1 MKVAYFDCHSGISGD
16 MILGSLIDAGV
27 KAETIRKGLS
37 SLQLKGFEL
46 KSRRVKR
53 GLFGGTKVDVVLSSK
68 AHTHSRTFT
77 DIEKLLKRSKLP
89 KPVIED
95 SIEIFRRLGKAE
107 AKVHRTT
114 IDKVHFHEVGAVDSI
129 VDIVGGV
136 IGMCELNV
144 DQVLASPLNTG
155 EGTVECEHGILP
167 VPAPATLEL
176 LKGIPCYSSGIP
188 YELTTP
194 TGAAMIGFWAEAF
207 QSLPLMKIQK
217 SGYGAGSYIIK
228 EHANLLR
235 IITGEAEG
243 KGSEKIVLIETN
255 IDDMNP
261 EFYDHVMEQLFSA
274 GALDVFYTIVMM
286 KKNRPAVQISVLAP
300 PIKREAVSHVLLNET
315 STFGLRFT
323 EMDRMV
329 LDRQAM
335 DVQTPYGK
343 VAVKVGSMD
352 GQMMRCSPEYESCK
366 QIARKKKV
374 PVKTVYEAALQFA
387 ENKLKGGLK
396 RGGT

>member
-16 MILGSLIDAGV
+16 MILGALVDAGV
-27 KAETIRKGLS
+27 ELKAISKELR
-37 SLQLKGFEL
+37 SLGLKGYEL

-53 GLFGGTKVDVVLSSK
+53 GLFGGTKVDVVLSPK

-89 KPVIED
+89 KAVIED
-95 SIEIFRRLGKAE
+95 SLEIFLRIGKAE
-107 AKVHRTT
+107 AKVHRTK

-136 IGMCELNV
+136 IGMRELGV

-155 EGTVECEHGILP
+155 EGTVQCEHGILP

-194 TGAAMIGFWAEAF
+194 TGAAMIGFWADAF

-217 SGYGAGSYIIK
+217 SGYGAGSHIIK

-235 IITGEAEG
+235 IIVGDAESRG
-243 KGSEKIVLIETN
+243 GHKVVLVETN

-261 EFYDHVMEQLFSA
+261 EFYDHIMDSLYSA
-274 GALDVFYTIVMM
+274 GALDVYLTSIQM
-286 KKNRPAVQISVLAP
+286 KKNRPAVKISVLAP
-300 PIKREAVSHVLLNET
+300 PAKREAVSHILLTET
-315 STFGLRFT
+315 STFGIRFT
-323 EMDRMV
+323 EMDRV
-329 LDRQAM
+329 ILDRQSM
-335 DVQTPYGK
+335 EVQTPYGK
-343 VAVKVGSMD
+343 VAVKVGSLD
-352 GQMMRCSPEYESCK
+352 GQVIHFSPEYDICK
-366 QIARKKKV
+366 QIARNKKI
-374 PVKTVYEAALQFA
+374 PVKTVYDTVLIIA
-387 ENKLKGGLK
+387 EKKLKGGN
-396 RGGT
+396 

>member
-16 MILGSLIDAGV
+16 MILGAMIDAGV
-27 KAETIRKGLS
+27 KLPAIRKGLS

-53 GLFGGTKVDVVLSSK
+53 GLFGGTKIDVALSSK
-68 AHTHSRTFT
+68 THKHSRTFI

-89 KPVIED
+89 KSIIED
-95 SIEIFRRLGKAE
+95 SIEIFLRLGKAE

-136 IGMCELNV
+136 IGMHELNV
-144 DQVLASPLNTG
+144 DQVVASPLNTG

-176 LKGIPCYSSGIP
+176 LRGIPCYSGGIP

-217 SGYGAGSYIIK
+217 SGYGAGSHVIK

-235 IITGEAEG
+235 IILGESVE
-243 KGSEKIVLIETN
+243 KGSSKVVLMETN

-274 GALDVFYTIVMM
+274 GALDVFFTSVMM
-286 KKNRPAVQISVLAP
+286 KKNRPAVQISVLSSPA
-300 PIKREAVSHVLLNET
+300 KQQAVSNVLLTET
-315 STFGLRFT
+315 STFGVRFT
-323 EMDRMV
+323 EMNRII
-329 LDRQAM
+329 LDRQSM
-335 DVQTPYGK
+335 EVQTSFGK

-352 GQMMRCSPEYESCK
+352 GRVMQCSPEYENCK
-366 QIARKKKV
+366 QLARKKKL
-374 PVKTVYEAALQFA
+374 PIKTIYDAALQSA
-387 ENKLKGGLK
+387 EKKLKGGN
-396 RGGT
+396 

>member
-1 MKVAYFDCHSGISGD
+1 MKVAYFDCRSGISGD
-16 MILGSLIDAGV
+16 MILGALVDVGVELKAISEGLGSLG
-27 KAETIRKGLS
+27 
-37 SLQLKGFEL
+37 LKGYEL

-53 GLFGGTKVDVVLSSK
+53 GLFGGIKVDVVLSPK

-89 KPVIED
+89 KVVIED
-95 SIEIFRRLGKAE
+95 SLEIFLRIGKAE
-107 AKVHRTT
+107 AKVHRTK

-136 IGMCELNV
+136 IGMQELGV
-144 DQVLASPLNTG
+144 GQVLASPLNTG
-155 EGTVECEHGILP
+155 EGTVQCEHGILP

-176 LKGIPCYSSGIP
+176 LKGMPCYSSGIP

-217 SGYGAGSYIIK
+217 SGYGAGSHIIK

-235 IITGEAEG
+235 IIVGDAESRG
-243 KGSEKIVLIETN
+243 GHKVVLVETN

-261 EFYDHVMEQLFSA
+261 EFYDHIMDSLYSA
-274 GALDVFYTIVMM
+274 GALDVYLTSIQM
-286 KKNRPAVQISVLAP
+286 KKNRPAVKISVLVP
-300 PIKREAVSHVLLNET
+300 PAKREAVSHILLTET
-315 STFGLRFT
+315 STFGIRFT
-323 EMDRMV
+323 EMDRVV
-329 LDRQAM
+329 LDRQSM

-343 VAVKVGSMD
+343 IAVKVGSLD
-352 GQMMRCSPEYESCK
+352 GQVIHFSPEYDMCK
-366 QIARKKKV
+366 QVALKKKI
-374 PVKTVYEAALQFA
+374 PVKIVYDTVLRMA
-387 ENKLKGGLK
+387 EKKLTGGN
-396 RGGT
+396 